1 MKFAFSTVSSPK
13 WDFETLVIRAKE
25 YGYDGIEIRGSRDQG
40 IQTASDIF
48 LTDTSKVRSMFSGAG
63 LEICCI
69 ASSIAYSQNKH
80 ERALRA
86 AQLRDYIDT
95 AEAVGCAWVKIFDA
109 EAKPGVSRSMLA
121 AEMGDWLLP
130 LGDYAAEAGVGIL
143 VENSLSFRTSK
154 EMWMILDRINHP
166 AIGCCWDI
174 FNAALLG
181 ESPST
186 SVPVLNSKIQYAQ
199 VKDAKFGVLGAAY
212 CKLGEGDVQVEKF
225 IKKMRGIGFEGYVTL
240 EWEKAWLPNLAEPEE
255 ILPDSIAKLRRWNEK
270 LEVSDAEAAAATK

>member
-13 WDFETLVIRAKE
+13 WDFQTLVTKARE
-25 YGYDGIEIRGSRDQG
+25 YGYDGIEIRGSRDQS

-48 LTDTSKVRSMFSGAG
+48 LTDTAKVRSLFSGAG
-63 LEICCI
+63 LEICCV
-69 ASSIAYSQNKH
+69 ASSIAYSPNKH
-80 ERALRA
+80 ERTSRA

-95 AEAVGCAWVKIFDA
+95 AQALGCPWVKIFDA

-130 LGDYAAEAGVGIL
+130 LGDYAAEAGLGIL
-143 VENSLSFRTSK
+143 VENSLSFRTAK

-166 AIGCCWDI
+166 SIGCCWDI

-181 ESPST
+181 ETPST

-199 VKDAKFGVLGAAY
+199 VKDAKFGPLGAAY
-212 CKLGEGDVQVEKF
+212 CKLGEGDVQVQKF

-255 ILPDSIAKLRRWNEK
+255 ILPDSIAKLRKWNEK
-270 LEVSDAEAAAATK
+270 LEVSDAEAAAAVK

>member
-13 WDFETLVIRAKE
+13 WDFQTLVTKAKE
-25 YGYDGIEIRGSRDQG
+25 YGYDGIEIRGSRDQS

-48 LTDTSKVRSMFSGAG
+48 LTDTAKVRSLFSGAG
-63 LEICCI
+63 VEICCV
-69 ASSIAYSQNKH
+69 ASSIAYSPKKH
-80 ERALRA
+80 ESILRA

-95 AEAVGCAWVKIFDA
+95 AQALGCPWVKIFDA

-121 AEMGDWLLP
+121 AELGDWLLP

-143 VENSLSFRTSK
+143 VENSLSFRTAK
-154 EMWMILDRINHP
+154 EMWTILDRINHP
-166 AIGCCWDI
+166 SIGCCWDI

-181 ESPST
+181 ETPAV

-199 VKDAKFGVLGAAY
+199 VKDAKFGPLGAAY
-212 CKLGEGDVQVEKF
+212 CKLGEGDVQVQKF
-225 IKKMRGIGFEGYVTL
+225 IKKLRGIGFEGYVTL

-255 ILPDSIAKLRRWNEK
+255 ILPDSIAKLRKWNEK